1 MTRYAVFILMH
12 VIYNALWAAA
22 TPLGRLYFA
31 CSKRNAALRARL
43 APVTPVFATAPI
55 WIHACSVGEVAAART
70 LALALKRDLPEQALL
85 FTTSTSTGHAQ
96 AERQLAPL
104 GGLAWCPFDA
114 PGAVRSFL
122 RAAKPRMLVLI
133 ETEIWPNLLREA
145 ERAGIPVLLVNG
157 RISERH
163 FERYKKVSS
172 LFHPAFA
179 RLTLAAMQDARYA
192 ERIQALGAR
201 ADHVCITGNL
211 KFDAVATNVDA
222 HVRARLRAQH
232 GIPGDAPVLVFGSTR
247 PGDEARAASCWAS
260 LRGSIPGLH
269 LVIAPRHLDRIEEA
283 LAPFGE
289 AVLRRS
295 ALAKGGRF
303 PNGERVHCIDT
314 HGELTQFY
322 ALASA
327 AVIGGSFSEDV
338 QGHNPLEPAALGIP
352 AVFGPCMKNFDEAAR
367 VLLDAQGAVQVSSQ
381 GELLAALQLLLS
393 DAAERRH
400 IGTRGRKAVLDHQG
414 ASERNVRLIKELL

>member
-172 LFHPAFA
+172 LFHRHSRGSRLPPCRTRATRNASRRLA
-179 RLTLAAMQDARYA
+179 RV
-192 ERIQALGAR
+192 

-222 HVRARLRAQH
+222 STCSARLRAQH
-232 GIPGDAPVLVFGSTR
+232 GIP
-247 PGDEARAASCWAS
+247 ARCPRARALRQYTSRGRSPIAASCWAS
-260 LRGSIPGLH
+260 
-269 LVIAPRHLDRIEEA
+269 
-283 LAPFGE
+283 
-289 AVLRRS
+289 S
-295 ALAKGGRF
+295 ARTSS
-303 PNGERVHCIDT
+303 R
-314 HGELTQFY
+314 
-322 ALASA
+322 
-327 AVIGGSFSEDV
+327 
-338 QGHNPLEPAALGIP
+338 PAAPGDCP
-352 AVFGPCMKNFDEAAR
+352 AAP
-367 VLLDAQGAVQVSSQ
+367 
-381 GELLAALQLLLS
+381 
-393 DAAERRH
+393 
-400 IGTRGRKAVLDHQG
+400 
-414 ASERNVRLIKELL
+414 